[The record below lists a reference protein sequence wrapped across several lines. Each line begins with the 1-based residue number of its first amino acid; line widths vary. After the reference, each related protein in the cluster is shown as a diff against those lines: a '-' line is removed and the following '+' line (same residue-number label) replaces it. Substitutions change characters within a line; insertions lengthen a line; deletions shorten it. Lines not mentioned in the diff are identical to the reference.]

1 MNEYIVTIDKKK
13 NNISVLSDSE
23 VSFNGDKL
31 RYELIS
37 SGCQSYLL
45 RLNERVYELTSS
57 KTSID
62 SYSILVGGNQ
72 FEVTVRTALQEKAI
86 KLLEEAQTVSHH
98 LSNVKAPMP
107 GLILKVKRKENDT
120 ISQGDS
126 VMILEA
132 MKMENDLRAPSSG
145 QIKKIH
151 VSEGTAV
158 EKGTILFTIE

>member
-1 MNEYIVTIDKKK
+1 MNDYIVTIDKMK
-13 NNISVLSDSE
+13 NNISVLSNSE
-23 VSFNGDKL
+23 VSFNSNIFN
-31 RYELIS
+31 YELVP

-45 RLNERVYELTSS
+45 RLNEKVYELTSS
-57 KTSID
+57 KTSTD
-62 SYSILVGGNQ
+62 SYSILVGGIQ

-98 LSNVKAPMP
+98 LRNVKAPMP
-107 GLILKVKRKENDT
+107 GLILKVKRKEDDL

-126 VMILEA
+126 IMILEA

-151 VSEGTAV
+151 VTEGTAV
-158 EKGTILFTIE
+158 EKGTVLFTIE